1 VLYSFHWWLTMDAR
15 EIKSLE
21 QARREFSTQHKCEV
35 YLQRQR
41 WPGGVKCPKCGTE
54 RHYWLKNQHLWECR
68 ACKYHFSVTA
78 GTIFHR
84 SKIKL
89 PRWFV
94 AIWLMSYSPK
104 GVAAKQLERE
114 LGVCYETAWYMAK
127 RIRRAMKHDIFEDE
141 LCGIVEVDAS
151 SIKAD
156 GGTGRFGTQN
166 VLGMTQRRGAMKMEV
181 IDALTRANI
190 QRVCLKNFDRVEM
203 VYSDATHSMGF
214 LSKVAEHRTV
224 AHYWRHTQGRTHTNY
239 VESAWSLLKRGVYG
253 IFHHMSAEYLQD
265 YLDEFSFRYS
275 HRREKGKL
283 FDSVLA
289 CCED

>member
-1 VLYSFHWWLTMDAR
+1 MDAR

-21 QARREFSTQHKCEV
+21 EARKEFSTQHKCEV
-35 YLQRQR
+35 YLQRLR

-54 RHYWLKNQHLWECR
+54 RPYWLKNQHLWECR
-68 ACKYHFSVTA
+68 SCDYQFSVTA

-127 RIRRAMKHDIFEDE
+127 RIRKAMRHDIFEDK
-141 LCGIVEVDAS
+141 LCGIVEVDATAV
-151 SIKAD
+151 KAD

-166 VLGMTQRRGAMKMEV
+166 VLGMTTRRGAMKMEV

-190 QRVCLKNFDRVEM
+190 QRVCLKNFDKVEM
-203 VYSDATHSMGF
+203 VYSDAASSMGF

-224 AHYWRHTQGRTHTNY
+224 AHYWRHAHGRTHTNY

-253 IFHHMSAEYLQD
+253 IFHHVSAKYLQD

-275 HRREKGKL
+275 HRRERGML
-283 FDSVLA
+283 VDLVLA
-289 CCED
+289 NCEARV